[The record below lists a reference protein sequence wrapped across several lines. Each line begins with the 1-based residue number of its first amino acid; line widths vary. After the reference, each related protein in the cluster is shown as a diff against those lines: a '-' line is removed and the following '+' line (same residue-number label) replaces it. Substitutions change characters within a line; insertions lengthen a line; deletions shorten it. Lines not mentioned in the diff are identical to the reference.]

1 MDGRWMR
8 HRYHPLSAPPFIR
21 AISQIAPVSFSFGR
35 LTVVSG
41 GVGQPASLLL
51 FLFVGWM
58 GAARKGEEV
67 EVRRRERKKER
78 KENHIVQVQP
88 PWKQKGKHF
97 VYSGPKP

>member
-1 MDGRWMR
+1 MLIHSSEPYLKLRQF
-8 HRYHPLSAPPFIR
+8 L
-21 AISQIAPVSFSFGR
+21 FSFGR
-35 LTVVSG
+35 LLITVVSG
-41 GVGQPASLLL
+41 GVGQPAILLL

-88 PWKQKGKHF
+88 PWKRKGKHF

>member
-1 MDGRWMR
+1 MLTHSSEPYLKLRQF
-8 HRYHPLSAPPFIR
+8 L
-21 AISQIAPVSFSFGR
+21 FSFGR
-35 LTVVSG
+35 LITVVSG
-41 GVGQPASLLL
+41 GVGQPAILLL

-88 PWKQKGKHF
+88 PWKRKGKHF

>member
-1 MDGRWMR
+1 MNVIHSMVICSSEPYLKLRQF
-8 HRYHPLSAPPFIR
+8 L
-21 AISQIAPVSFSFGR
+21 FSFGR

-41 GVGQPASLLL
+41 GVGHQPAILLL

-78 KENHIVQVQP
+78 KENCIVQVQP
-88 PWKQKGKHF
+88 PWKRKGKHF